1 MKSETAAESAI
12 ASNAGAAEI
21 SPALLLAV
29 LAVACFGTSV
39 IVRILD
45 PMVPD
50 IARSLAA
57 DPHTIAL
64 LASAFAFP
72 YAFGQ
77 PLLGPLGD
85 ALGKSRIIKVSIGI
99 VVATLVLSALA
110 PTSPTL
116 FAARI
121 LGGLAAGGIIP
132 LSLAM
137 VGDRVPIEN
146 RQLAL
151 SRILVAS
158 LSGQIVGSL
167 GAGLLGPVIGWRAVV
182 LVGAAL
188 LGLALAVV
196 MARLVP
202 RPRAER
208 VPFALSTVERS
219 YRVVFANP
227 RSIVCFAA
235 VFVEGLCI
243 FGLVPYLAVLLEQA
257 QTGGIREAGF
267 VLGGLGVGGII
278 YAAAVRWLLT
288 RLGGQMNVIRVGGLV
303 CGLGLALYGGTHT
316 PLMQAIMFVVIGVGF
331 YMIHNSLQ
339 TQATEL
345 APTARGAAVGLHAFS
360 FFLGQA
366 AGPPLYGA
374 GLASAGTAPT
384 LLTGAFAMGLL
395 GLVTAHLLIRRTP
408 TA

>member
-1 MKSETAAESAI
+1 MESETGGSATASDRDTAET
-12 ASNAGAAEI
+12 
-21 SPALLLAV
+21 SPATLLAV
-29 LAVACFGTSV
+29 LAVACFATSV

-85 ALGKSRIIKVSIGI
+85 AVGKSRIIKVSIGT
-99 VVATLVLSALA
+99 VVATLLLSALA
-110 PTSPTL
+110 PDTGSL

-167 GAGLLGPVIGWRAVV
+167 GAGLLGPSIGWRAVV
-182 LVGAAL
+182 MLGAAL
-188 LGLALAVV
+188 LGLGLAVV
-196 MARLVP
+196 MTRLAP
-202 RPRAER
+202 RPKAER
-208 VPFALSTVERS
+208 VPFSLASVEGS
-219 YRVVFANP
+219 YRIVFANP
-227 RSIVCFAA
+227 RSLVCFAA

-243 FGLVPYLAVLLEQA
+243 FGLVPYLALLLEQSG
-257 QTGGIREAGF
+257 TGGIREAGF
-267 VLGGLGVGGII
+267 VLGGLGVGGIV
-278 YAAAVRWLLT
+278 YAAAVRWLLHV
-288 RLGGQMNVIRVGGLV
+288 LGGQMNVIRVGGLV
-303 CGLGLALYGGTHT
+303 CGLGLALYAGTHT
-316 PLMQAIMFVVIGVGF
+316 PMAQALMFVVIGVGF

-345 APTARGAAVGLHAFS
+345 APTVRGAAVGLHAFS

-366 AGPPLYGA
+366 AGPPLYRA
-374 GLASAGTAPT
+374 GFAIAGTAPT
-384 LLTGAFAMGLL
+384 LMLAALGMGLL
-395 GLVTAHLLIRRTP
+395 GLVTAHLLIRRAP
-408 TA
+408 VA